1 MLSMGN
7 WKPKYA
13 TAEQVAMIEQFA
25 AAADGNLEALKAF
38 GADCVH
44 EYDKALTTQTCL
56 IAFGAGILVAATE
69 SLIRYLVKRRK
80 EKKTEESDQ

>member
-1 MLSMGN
+1 MISMGN

-13 TAEQVAMIEQFA
+13 TAEQVAVIEQFA
-25 AAADGNLEALKAF
+25 AAADENLEALNAL

-44 EYDKALTTQTCL
+44 EHNKALARNCL
-56 IAFGAGILVAATE
+56 AAFGVGMLVAATE